1 MPTDQIL
8 TVHDYYDG
16 PRLGIAEW
24 NGVPH
29 IYEAEYDHSTEE
41 YGDTY
46 FLSPIEPELLVLVL
60 EDWNIWLRLA
70 AARKKNE
77 VPADPHGVLPIDSE
91 RFAVVKK
98 SIGDR
103 LRSDPGNRRHMRA
116 AFNGRTGVVWHQV

>member
-1 MPTDQIL
+1 MDQLL

-29 IYEAEYDHSTEE
+29 IYEAEYDHSTED

-46 FLSPIEPELLVLVL
+46 FLSPIEPELLALVL
-60 EDWNIWLRLA
+60 EDWNIWLRWE
-70 AARKKNE
+70 AARKRDE
-77 VPADPHGVLPIDSE
+77 VPADPHGVMPVDAE
-91 RFAVVKK
+91 RSVVVRK

-103 LRSDPGNRRHMRA
+103 LRRDPENRVHLRA
-116 AFNGRTGVVWHQV
+116 VFNGSMTGVVWHQV